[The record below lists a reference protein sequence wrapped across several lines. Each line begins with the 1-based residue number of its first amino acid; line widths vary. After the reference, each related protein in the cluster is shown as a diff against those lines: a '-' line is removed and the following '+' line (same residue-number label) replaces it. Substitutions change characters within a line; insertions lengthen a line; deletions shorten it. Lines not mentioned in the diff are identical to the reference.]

1 MWCKINVVCLRH
13 KTLTMTFSKTEH
25 FDQETNEVARIAKAL
40 SHPARVA
47 ILKYLANAKICISG
61 DITTEIPLSRT
72 TVSQHLQELKKA
84 GLIQGEIDGTRVNYC
99 ICSENLSKIR
109 KILEKFFFE
118 TDVEIC
124 CKK

>member
-1 MWCKINVVCLRH
+1 
-13 KTLTMTFSKTEH
+13 MTFSKTEH
-25 FDQETNEVARIAKAL
+25 FDAETNEIARIAKAL

-47 ILKYLANAKICISG
+47 ILKYLAQARVCISG

-99 ICSENLSKIR
+99 LCSDNLSTIR
-109 KILEKFFFE
+109 KIMERFLQE